1 MLFTI
6 LQDFEVDLYLGQF
19 WQDPRLAFGI
29 NRTIILGGI
38 ACEKFWLPDTF
49 FVNSIDT
56 RIHRMV
62 FANKKIWIN
71 LINGSMMLSARYFQL
86 HHKTKNKHTYKQKN
100 KQEKTTN
107 KKTYNYSEL
116 ETVTTN
122 KALCSAWTQNFQCS
136 FDAFINRI

>member
-1 MLFTI
+1 MMIDANAASTYNFFGDLYKYWIMISSSLHF
-6 LQDFEVDLYLGQF
+6 QDFEVDLYLGQF

-29 NRTIILGGI
+29 NRTIILGGM

-71 LINGSMMLSARYFQL
+71 LINGTMMLSAR
-86 HHKTKNKHTYKQKN
+86 
-100 KQEKTTN
+100 
-107 KKTYNYSEL
+107 
-116 ETVTTN
+116 
-122 KALCSAWTQNFQCS
+122 
-136 FDAFINRI
+136 

>member
-1 MLFTI
+1 MSFLNTCLTRLIHFETNSALHFIRWSFEGVTI
-6 LQDFEVDLYLGQF
+6 KIGSSLHFQDFEVDLYLGQF

-29 NRTIILGGI
+29 NRTIILGGM

-71 LINGSMMLSARYFQL
+71 LINGTMMLSAR
-86 HHKTKNKHTYKQKN
+86 
-100 KQEKTTN
+100 
-107 KKTYNYSEL
+107 
-116 ETVTTN
+116 
-122 KALCSAWTQNFQCS
+122 
-136 FDAFINRI
+136 